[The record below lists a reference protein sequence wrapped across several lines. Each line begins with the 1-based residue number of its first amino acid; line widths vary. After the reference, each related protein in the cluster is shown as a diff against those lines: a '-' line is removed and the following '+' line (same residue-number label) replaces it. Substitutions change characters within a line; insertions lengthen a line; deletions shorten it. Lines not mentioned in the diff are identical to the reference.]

1 MNENRLQLYLTESLK
16 KVTDKK
22 MRRVSDQIIATLP
35 DFVKALH
42 ETILDPQA
50 TKSSRTSALSMLNS
64 LIVRLESSKR
74 RPSKKYKPKVD
85 GMTEEQRTEDFA
97 QRLTHI
103 SDETADALHRTMQS
117 ANERW
122 RIRYHGLGGQ

>member
-50 TKSSRTSALSMLNS
+50 TKSSRALALSMLNS
-64 LIVRLESSKR
+64 LIVRMESSKR
-74 RPSKKYKPKVD
+74 RQVQSKKYKPKVD

-97 QRLTHI
+97 RRLTHI
-103 SDETADALHRTMQS
+103 SDDTADKMHKVMQK
-117 ANERW
+117 AYERW
-122 RIRYHGLGGQ
+122 RQEYGGNQ

>member
-42 ETILDPQA
+42 ETILDAQA
-50 TKSSRTSALSMLNS
+50 TKSSRSLALSMLNS
-64 LIVRLESSKR
+64 LIVRMESSKR
-74 RPSKKYKPKVD
+74 RQVQSKKYKPKVD

-103 SDETADALHRTMQS
+103 SDETADTLHLAMVR
-117 ANERW
+117 ANKRW
-122 RIRYHGLGGQ
+122 SDKYHGL